1 MDKYVIETCPLCH
14 SNRLKQAMTCC
25 DFQASGEQFDVFAC
39 EDCNFLFTQGAPT
52 GEGMDNYYATPPYM
66 APANTKKGITHTA
79 YHLVHSYML
88 RKKTQLVIR
97 ESHRRTGRILDM
109 GAGTGYFADA
119 MVGRGWTVN
128 ATEKNIEARAFAKEY
143 FGLEIKDE
151 RALHFFKPD
160 SFHVITLWHAIE
172 HLEKLNEV
180 WQRFYELL
188 TDKGI
193 LIVAVPNSASYD
205 AKKYKEYWAAYNVP
219 RHLWHFTSTTIEK
232 WGYKH
237 GFILANRYPMPFD
250 AFYIS
255 MLSEKYRKR
264 YFPVIRSIF
273 TGLIGWGKTRSK
285 KEKSS
290 SMVYVFRKKQNE
302 K

>member
-1 MDKYVIETCPLCH
+1 MDKYIIETCPLCH
-14 SNRLKQAMTCC
+14 SNRLKYAMKCC
-25 DFQASGEQFDVFAC
+25 DFHASGEKFDLFSC
-39 EDCNFLFTQGAPT
+39 EDCNFLFTQGTPT
-52 GEGMDNYYATPPYM
+52 GEGIEKYYATPQYISHS
-66 APANTKKGITHTA
+66 NTKKGIINTT
-79 YHLVHSYML
+79 YHLVRSYTL
-88 RKKTQLVIR
+88 RKKTRMVIY
-97 ESHRRTGRILDM
+97 ESHRRTGRILDI

-160 SFHVITLWHAIE
+160 SFNVITLWHTME
-172 HLEKLNEV
+172 HMEKLNEI
-180 WQRFYELL
+180 WQRLYELL

-193 LIVAVPNSASYD
+193 LIVAVPNNASYD
-205 AKKYKEYWAAYNVP
+205 AKKYKEYWAAYDVP

-237 GFILANRYPMPFD
+237 GFILANRYSMPFD

-255 MLSEKYRKR
+255 ILSEKYRKS
-264 YFPVIRSIF
+264 YFPIIRGIF
-273 TGLIGWGKTRSK
+273 TGIVGWFKTQSK
-285 KEKSS
+285 KGKSS
-290 SMVYVFRKKQNE
+290 SIVYVFRKKQNE
-302 K
+302 R